1 MMLTTMA
8 DFARFFD
15 TAADKYDKVVFKTDS
30 LFNEPAPEPVVAFLI
45 GGVSPVTVVCLFGDP
60 YRPLS
65 SSSLA
70 SLACIILHF

>member
-1 MMLTTMA
+1 MLTTMT

-45 GGVSPVTVVCLFGDP
+45 GGVSPVTVSVCLAIPIDRCLR
-60 YRPLS
+60 RP
-65 SSSLA
+65 LA
-70 SLACIILHF
+70 SLAYIIHF